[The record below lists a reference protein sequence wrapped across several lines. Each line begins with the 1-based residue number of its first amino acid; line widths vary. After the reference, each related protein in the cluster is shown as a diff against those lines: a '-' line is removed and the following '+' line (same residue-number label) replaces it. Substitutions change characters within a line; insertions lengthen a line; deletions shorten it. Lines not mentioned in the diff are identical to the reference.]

1 MITCM
6 NGLNNLKRNKMK
18 EIIKIISNFFKAKCP
33 DCNSPMDNISEHFG
47 SQVYKCNK
55 CKTEW
60 I

>member
-1 MITCM
+1 M
-6 NGLNNLKRNKMK
+6 NTIIKHINQNKMK